1 MTEVLMKVT
10 SPNNFQKPRQKFGP
24 PSVDAG
30 GGGDE
35 DYYNNSQKSKMKKAK
50 QTYFSN
56 QRCSEPFLATGLK
69 MHFPGSITNM
79 MQIDLGNGA
88 RGAGEG
94 ARSNLTPGSA

>member
-1 MTEVLMKVT
+1 MTDVLMKVT
-10 SPNNFQKPRQKFGP
+10 SPNNFQKGRQKFGS
-24 PSVDAG
+24 PSGDA
-30 GGGDE
+30 GDE
-35 DYYNNSQKSKMKKAK
+35 DYYNNSQKSKIKKAK

-88 RGAGEG
+88 RGGAGGEG
-94 ARSNLTPGSA
+94 AGSNLTPGSA